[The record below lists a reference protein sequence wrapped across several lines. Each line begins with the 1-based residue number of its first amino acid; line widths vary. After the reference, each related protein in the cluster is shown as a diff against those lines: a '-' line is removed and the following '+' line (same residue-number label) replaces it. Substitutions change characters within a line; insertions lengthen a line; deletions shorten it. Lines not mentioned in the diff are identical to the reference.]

1 MSKTTN
7 TFLVGMQV
15 TYTYCTRI
23 PFLRIYMCIHIP
35 KIVACKWFL
44 KFDIVQTVSE
54 KLINNKYKRESY
66 IHVYYINYTVTVQK
80 CRHLLNL
87 LEESAE
93 MINEVS
99 VQIQWSYK
107 KSIHNYSTFDIP
119 SILLFCFPIIPLN
132 FIVTTNDISPMMVYI
147 N

>member
-1 MSKTTN
+1 MNKTTN

-23 PFLRIYMCIHIP
+23 PFLRIYICIHIP

-44 KFDIVQTVSE
+44 KVDIVQTVSE
-54 KLINNKYKRESY
+54 KLINNKNKRESY
-66 IHVYYINYTVTVQK
+66 IHEYYINYTVTVQK

-107 KSIHNYSTFDIP
+107 KSISLQYFWHPINISFLFPYHP
-119 SILLFCFPIIPLN
+119 SQIYCYQWHFPYDGI
-132 FIVTTNDISPMMVYI
+132 Y
-147 N
+147 

>member
-23 PFLRIYMCIHIP
+23 PFLRIYICIHIP

-44 KFDIVQTVSE
+44 KVDIVQTVSE

-107 KSIHNYSTFDIP
+107 KSISLQYVWHPINISFLFPYHP
-119 SILLFCFPIIPLN
+119 SQFYCYQWHFPYDGI
-132 FIVTTNDISPMMVYI
+132 Y
-147 N
+147 

>member
-1 MSKTTN
+1 MRKTTN

-23 PFLRIYMCIHIP
+23 PFLRIYICIHIP

-44 KFDIVQTVSE
+44 KVDIVQTVSE

-66 IHVYYINYTVTVQK
+66 IHEYYINYTVTVQK

-107 KSIHNYSTFDIP
+107 KSISLQYFWHPINISFLFPYHP
-119 SILLFCFPIIPLN
+119 SQIYCYQWHFPYDGI
-132 FIVTTNDISPMMVYI
+132 Y
-147 N
+147 

>member
-1 MSKTTN
+1 MILESWYSSE
-7 TFLVGMQV
+7 TF
-15 TYTYCTRI
+15 REI
-23 PFLRIYMCIHIP
+23 
-35 KIVACKWFL
+35 
-44 KFDIVQTVSE
+44 D
-54 KLINNKYKRESY
+54 KYKRESY

-132 FIVTTNDISPMMVYI
+132 FIVINDISPMMVYI